1 MVIFYEFGGPILNQ
15 PKEKPL
21 QVNLFPES
29 SSEPSPQS
37 NEGQFFEILIDDQ
50 LSDIWADWF
59 EGMTIHDLDNGEML
73 LSGYVIDQSAL
84 MGILNKLIRLNLTLL
99 SVNEIKNKEKK

>member
-1 MVIFYEFGGPILNQ
+1 MVIFYEFGGLILNQ

-29 SSEPSPQS
+29 SSEPSSQS
-37 NEGQFFEILIDDQ
+37 NAGQFFEILIGGQ
-50 LSDIWADWF
+50 LPDIWADWF

-99 SVNEIKNKEKK
+99 SVNAIKNKEKK